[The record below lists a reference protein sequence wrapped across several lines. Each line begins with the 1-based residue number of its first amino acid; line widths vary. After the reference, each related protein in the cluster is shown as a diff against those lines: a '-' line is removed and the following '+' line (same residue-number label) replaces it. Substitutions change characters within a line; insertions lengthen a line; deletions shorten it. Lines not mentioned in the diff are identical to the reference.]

1 MKKKSLWIALAVVA
15 VVVVW
20 GVSVYNSLVG
30 KNETVV
36 SSWSQVENQYQRRYD
51 LVPNLVNTVKGYAEH
66 EKGLLEGVVEARS
79 KATSMTLDVESMTAE
94 QLSEYL
100 KVQNELGS
108 AIKTSIVAIGEAYPD
123 LKASNNFVELQAQL
137 EGCENRIA
145 VARKDFNEAVRGY
158 NLKVKRFPSN
168 ILAGLF
174 GFDQKAYF
182 ESKEAAAEAPVVA
195 F

>member
-1 MKKKSLWIALAVVA
+1 MKKRNLWIALAVVA

-20 GVSVYNSLVG
+20 GVSVYNGLVER
-30 KNETVV
+30 NEKVV
-36 SSWSQVENQYQRRYD
+36 EKWSQVENQYQRRYD

>member
-1 MKKKSLWIALAVVA
+1 MKKRNLWIALAVVA

-20 GVSVYNSLVG
+20 GVSVYNGLVER
-30 KNETVV
+30 NEKVV
-36 SSWSQVENQYQRRYD
+36 EKWSQVENQYQRRYD

-79 KATSMTLDVESMTAE
+79 KATSMTLDMESMTAE

-145 VARKDFNEAVRGY
+145 VVRKDFNEAVRGY

-182 ESKEAAAEAPVVA
+182 ESNEAAAEAPVVA

>member
-20 GVSVYNSLVG
+20 CVSVYNGLVSR
-30 KNETVV
+30 NETVV

-168 ILAGLF
+168 LVAGLF

>member
-1 MKKKSLWIALAVVA
+1 MKKKGLWIALAAVA

-66 EKGLLEGVVEARS
+66 EKGLLEGVVEARA
-79 KATSMTLDVESMTAE
+79 KATSMNLDVESMTQE

-182 ESKEAAAEAPVVA
+182 ESNEAAAEAPVVA

>member
-1 MKKKSLWIALAVVA
+1 MKKRNLWIALAVVA

-20 GVSVYNSLVG
+20 GVSVYNGLVER
-30 KNETVV
+30 NEKVV
-36 SSWSQVENQYQRRYD
+36 ERWSQVENQYQRRYD

-123 LKASNNFVELQAQL
+123 LKASNNFMELQAQL

-168 ILAGLF
+168 IWAGLF

>member
-1 MKKKSLWIALAVVA
+1 MKKRNLWIALAVVA

-20 GVSVYNSLVG
+20 GVSVYNGLVER
-30 KNETVV
+30 NEKVV
-36 SSWSQVENQYQRRYD
+36 EKWSQVENQYQRRYD

-79 KATSMTLDVESMTAE
+79 KATSMTLDMESMTAE

-145 VARKDFNEAVRGY
+145 VVRKDFNEAVRGY
-158 NLKVKRFPSN
+158 NLKVKRFPSS

-182 ESKEAAAEAPVVA
+182 ESNEAAAEAPVVA

>member
-1 MKKKSLWIALAVVA
+1 MKKRNLWIALAVVA
-15 VVVVW
+15 VVAVW
-20 GVSVYNSLVG
+20 GVSVYNGLVER
-30 KNETVV
+30 NEKVV
-36 SSWSQVENQYQRRYD
+36 ERWSQVENQYQRRYD

-168 ILAGLF
+168 LVAGLF

>member
-1 MKKKSLWIALAVVA
+1 MKKRNLWIALAVVA

-20 GVSVYNSLVG
+20 GVSVYNGLVER
-30 KNETVV
+30 NEKVV
-36 SSWSQVENQYQRRYD
+36 EKWSQVENQYQRRYD

-182 ESKEAAAEAPVVA
+182 ESNEAAAEAPVVA

>member
-1 MKKKSLWIALAVVA
+1 MKKRNLWIALAVVA

-20 GVSVYNSLVG
+20 GVSVYNGLVER
-30 KNETVV
+30 NEKVV
-36 SSWSQVENQYQRRYD
+36 ERWSQVENQYQRRYD

-123 LKASNNFVELQAQL
+123 LKASNNFMELQAQL

-168 ILAGLF
+168 LVAGLF

>member
-20 GVSVYNSLVG
+20 CVSVYNGLVER
-30 KNETVV
+30 NEKVV
-36 SSWSQVENQYQRRYD
+36 EKWSQVENQYQRRYD

-168 ILAGLF
+168 LVAGLF

>member
-174 GFDQKAYF
+174 GFDQKAYL

>member
-66 EKGLLEGVVEARS
+66 EKGLLEGVVEARA
-79 KATSMTLDVESMTAE
+79 KATSMNLDVESMTQE

-182 ESKEAAAEAPVVA
+182 ESNEAAAEAPVVA

>member
-1 MKKKSLWIALAVVA
+1 MKKRNLWIALAVVA

-20 GVSVYNSLVG
+20 GVSVYNGLVER
-30 KNETVV
+30 NEKVV
-36 SSWSQVENQYQRRYD
+36 EKWSQVENQYQRRYD

-79 KATSMTLDVESMTAE
+79 KATSMTLDMESMTAE

-182 ESKEAAAEAPVVA
+182 ESNEAAAEAPVVA

>member
-1 MKKKSLWIALAVVA
+1 MKKKSLWIALAAVA

-66 EKGLLEGVVEARS
+66 EKGLLEGVVEARA
-79 KATSMTLDVESMTAE
+79 KATSMNLDVESMTQE

-182 ESKEAAAEAPVVA
+182 ESNEAAAEAPVVA

>member
-1 MKKKSLWIALAVVA
+1 MKKRNLWIALAVVA

-20 GVSVYNSLVG
+20 GVSVYNGLVER
-30 KNETVV
+30 NEKVV
-36 SSWSQVENQYQRRYD
+36 EKWSQVENQYQRRYD

-182 ESKEAAAEAPVVA
+182 ESKEAAAEAPSVE